1 MFYELRKIN
10 LQDQDLAYIDS
21 PKNQK
26 PPLLSKPIIS
36 VIIPVF
42 EEGKILPKTLS
53 NYQVDLLWKFNA
65 ELIISD
71 GGSTDNT
78 VEIAKLFSDKI
89 VLHNSKRKQTIAEG
103 RNRGAEIALGDVLVF
118 LNGDTIPH
126 DVEKFFEYVFNWA
139 KSDSKEVAL
148 AVKVK
153 SFPEEE
159 IWKDKI
165 FYFLHNNY
173 VRFLNFIGLGMGRGE
188 CQIIRKEAFGK
199 VGGYNPEIIAG
210 EDFDLYR
217 RLAKI
222 GKIKFVDE
230 IWVYESPRRFR
241 KYGYLR
247 TILKWLLNGIYVML
261 YGRSY
266 SNDWEPVR

>member
-1 MFYELRKIN
+1 
-10 LQDQDLAYIDS
+10 
-21 PKNQK
+21 
-26 PPLLSKPIIS
+26 
-36 VIIPVF
+36 
-42 EEGKILPKTLS
+42 
-53 NYQVDLLWKFNA
+53 
-65 ELIISD
+65 
-71 GGSTDNT
+71 
-78 VEIAKLFSDKI
+78 
-89 VLHNSKRKQTIAEG
+89 
-103 RNRGAEIALGDVLVF
+103 
-118 LNGDTIPH
+118 
-126 DVEKFFEYVFNWA
+126 
-139 KSDSKEVAL
+139 
-148 AVKVK
+148 
-153 SFPEEE
+153 
-159 IWKDKI
+159 
-165 FYFLHNNY
+165 
-173 VRFLNFIGLGMGRGE
+173 E